1 MLISVKFE
9 WIDEGE
15 TRRVRSH
22 ANAWMFLNDFNDA
35 VIQWMYGTVKDWG
48 FLKGSR
54 MFWAKQ
60 MFQRNLLEI
69 WAEIQKKKKKKSP
82 SQSQTIWTTFWVG

>member
-1 MLISVKFE
+1 MCYFAMLISVKFE

-22 ANAWMFLNDFNDA
+22 ANTWMFLNDFNDA
-35 VIQWMYGTVKDWG
+35 AIQWMYGTVKDWG

-60 MFQRNLLEI
+60 MFQRSLLGI
-69 WAEIQKKKKKKSP
+69 WTEIQ
-82 SQSQTIWTTFWVG
+82 